1 MNQRLYE
8 IDQAIEALTA
18 AQARR
23 KQLDAQIEELHRQR
37 GERQAKVDE
46 TAQSFRKE
54 QDDVDK
60 LEKGGLRSFLLS
72 LTGEKEERLDQE
84 RREAL
89 AAKFQY
95 DQAKSDL
102 EYLENKLNG
111 LILERDGLRD
121 APEQLEALWTEKAEL
136 VKAMGGQT
144 GARLVELDRQLA
156 DLSHQQK
163 ELEEAISAG
172 ENAKRLLGQ
181 VQDDLDSARS
191 WGTWDMLG
199 GGLIAT
205 MAKYDRLDS
214 ARNWGTW
221 DMLGGGLIATMAKY
235 DRLDSAQSSIQAAQ
249 RALSDFRT
257 ELADV
262 SQLQVPNIQ
271 IWEFA
276 TFADYFFDGIF
287 SDWYVQSS
295 IKTAQEGVSEVHMK
309 LTAALRDLEAASQDL
324 NDQQASLKRE
334 REELLDSVSS

>member
-8 IDQAIEALTA
+8 IDQAIDALTA

-60 LEKGGLRSFLLS
+60 LEKGGVHAFLLT
-72 LTGEKEERLDQE
+72 LIGHKEERLDKE

-89 AAKFQY
+89 AAKLQY
-95 DQAKSDL
+95 DQARSDL

-111 LILERDGLRD
+111 LIRERDGLQD

-205 MAKYDRLDS
+205 MAKYD
-214 ARNWGTW
+214 W
-221 DMLGGGLIATMAKY
+221 
-235 DRLDSAQSSIQAAQ
+235 LDSAQSSIRAAQ

-262 SQLQVPNIQ
+262 SQLQVPSIQ
-271 IWEFA
+271 IGEFA
-276 TFADYFFDGIF
+276 TFADYFFDDIF
-287 SDWYVQSS
+287 SDWFVQSG
-295 IKTAQEGVSEVHMK
+295 IKKAQERVSEIRMK

>member
-8 IDQAIEALTA
+8 IDQAIDALTA

-37 GERQAKVDE
+37 GERQAKVDA

-60 LEKGGLRSFLLS
+60 LEKGGVHAFLLT
-72 LTGEKEERLDQE
+72 LIGHKEERLDKE

-89 AAKFQY
+89 AAKLQY
-95 DQAKSDL
+95 DQARSDL

-111 LILERDGLRD
+111 LIRERDGLRD

-156 DLSHQQK
+156 YLSHQQK

-181 VQDDLDSARS
+181 VQYDLDSARS

-205 MAKYDRLDS
+205 MAKH
-214 ARNWGTW
+214 
-221 DMLGGGLIATMAKY
+221 
-235 DRLDSAQSSIQAAQ
+235 DRLDSAQSSIQEAQ
-249 RALSDFRT
+249 RALADFRT

-262 SQLQVPNIQ
+262 GNLDLPNVQ
-271 IWEFA
+271 IGEFA
-276 TFADYFFDGIF
+276 TFADYFFDGLF

-295 IKTAQEGVSEVHMK
+295 IKKAQEGVSEVRMK
-309 LTAALRDLEAASQDL
+309 LTAALRTLYETEQYFAVRRAALEQERANLLAAC
-324 NDQQASLKRE
+324 
-334 REELLDSVSS
+334 

>member
-1 MNQRLYE
+1 MDRRLYE
-8 IDQAIEALTA
+8 INRDIEVLTA
-18 AQARR
+18 AHARQR
-23 KQLDAQIEELHRQR
+23 QLDAQIKELYRQR
-37 GERQAKVDE
+37 EERQARVDE
-46 TAQSFRKE
+46 TAQRFHKE

-102 EYLENKLNG
+102 EYVENKLTD
-111 LILERDGLRD
+111 LIRERDGLRGSQ
-121 APEQLEALWTEKAEL
+121 ERLEALWEEKSEL
-136 VKAMGGQT
+136 VKAMGGPQ
-144 GARLVELDRQLA
+144 GQQLAELDRQLA

-181 VQDDLDSARS
+181 VQND
-191 WGTWDMLG
+191 
-199 GGLIAT
+199 
-205 MAKYDRLDS
+205 LDS

-262 SQLQVPNIQ
+262 SRLQVPNIQ
-271 IWEFA
+271 IGEFA

-295 IKTAQEGVSEVHMK
+295 IKTAQEGVSEVLTK
-309 LTAALRDLEAASQDL
+309 LTATLRNLDVILQDVVRRRAPLEA
-324 NDQQASLKRE
+324 K
-334 REELLDSVSS
+334 REELLDSGSS

>member
-60 LEKGGLRSFLLS
+60 LEKGGVHAFLLT
-72 LTGEKEERLDQE
+72 LIGHKEERLDKE

-89 AAKFQY
+89 AAKLQY
-95 DQAKSDL
+95 DQARSDL

-111 LILERDGLRD
+111 LIRERDGLRD

-144 GARLVELDRQLA
+144 GARLVELDRQL
-156 DLSHQQK
+156 SGVTHQQK
-163 ELEEAISAG
+163 ELEEALSAG

-205 MAKYDRLDS
+205 MAKH
-214 ARNWGTW
+214 
-221 DMLGGGLIATMAKY
+221 
-235 DRLDSAQSSIQAAQ
+235 DRLDSAQSSIRAAQ

-271 IWEFA
+271 IGEFA

-309 LTAALRDLEAASQDL
+309 LTAALRDLETASQDL

>member
-60 LEKGGLRSFLLS
+60 LEKGGVHAFLLT
-72 LTGEKEERLDQE
+72 LIGHKEERLDKE

-89 AAKFQY
+89 AAKLQY
-95 DQAKSDL
+95 DQARSDL

-111 LILERDGLRD
+111 LIRERDGLRD

-136 VKAMGGQT
+136 VKTMGGQT
-144 GARLVELDRQLA
+144 GARLVELDRQLS
-156 DLSHQQK
+156 DVTHQQK
-163 ELEEAISAG
+163 EVQEALSAG
-172 ENAKRLLGQ
+172 KNAKRLLGQ

-205 MAKYDRLDS
+205 MAKYD
-214 ARNWGTW
+214 W
-221 DMLGGGLIATMAKY
+221 
-235 DRLDSAQSSIQAAQ
+235 LDSAQSSIRAAQ

-271 IWEFA
+271 IGEFA

-295 IKTAQEGVSEVHMK
+295 IKTAQEGVSEVYMK
-309 LTAALRDLEAASQDL
+309 LTDALCTLTDASQDL

>member
-8 IDQAIEALTA
+8 IDQAIDALTA

-60 LEKGGLRSFLLS
+60 LEKGGVHAFLLT
-72 LTGEKEERLDQE
+72 LIGHKEERLDKE

-89 AAKFQY
+89 AAKLQY
-95 DQAKSDL
+95 DQARSDL
-102 EYLENKLNG
+102 ESLEKKLNG
-111 LILERDGLRD
+111 LIRERDGLRD

-136 VKAMGGQT
+136 VKTMGGQT
-144 GARLVELDRQLA
+144 GARLVELDRQLS
-156 DLSHQQK
+156 DVTHQQK
-163 ELEEAISAG
+163 ELEEALSAG

-181 VQDDLDSARS
+181 VQDDLDSAR
-191 WGTWDMLG
+191 G
-199 GGLIAT
+199 
-205 MAKYDRLDS
+205 
-214 ARNWGTW
+214 WGTW

-235 DRLDSAQSSIQAAQ
+235 DRLDSAQSSIRAAQ

-271 IWEFA
+271 IGEFA

-295 IKTAQEGVSEVHMK
+295 RKKAEEGVSEVHMK

>member
-60 LEKGGLRSFLLS
+60 LEKGGVHAFLLT
-72 LTGEKEERLDQE
+72 LIGHTEERLDKE

-89 AAKFQY
+89 AAKLQY
-95 DQAKSDL
+95 DQARSDL

-111 LILERDGLRD
+111 LIRERDGLRD

-144 GARLVELDRQLA
+144 GARLVELDRQLS
-156 DLSHQQK
+156 DVTHQQK
-163 ELEEAISAG
+163 ELEEALSAG

-214 ARNWGTW
+214 A
-221 DMLGGGLIATMAKY
+221 
-235 DRLDSAQSSIQAAQ
+235 QSSIRAAQ

-271 IWEFA
+271 IGEFA

-309 LTAALRDLEAASQDL
+309 LTAALRDLEATSQDL

>member
-1 MNQRLYE
+1 MDRRLYE
-8 IDQAIEALTA
+8 INRDIEVLTA
-18 AQARR
+18 AHARQR
-23 KQLDAQIEELHRQR
+23 QLDAQIKELYRQR
-37 GERQAKVDE
+37 EERQARVDE
-46 TAQSFRKE
+46 TAQRFHKE

-102 EYLENKLNG
+102 EYVENKLNS
-111 LILERDGLRD
+111 LIRERDGLRGSQ
-121 APEQLEALWTEKAEL
+121 ERLEALWEEKSEL
-136 VKAMGGQT
+136 VKAMGGPQ
-144 GARLVELDRQLA
+144 GQQLAELDRQLA

-181 VQDDLDSARS
+181 VQND
-191 WGTWDMLG
+191 
-199 GGLIAT
+199 
-205 MAKYDRLDS
+205 LDS

-262 SQLQVPNIQ
+262 SRLQVPNIQ
-271 IWEFA
+271 IGEFA

-295 IKTAQEGVSEVHMK
+295 IKTAQEGVSEVLTK
-309 LTAALRDLEAASQDL
+309 LTATLRNLDVILQDVVRRRAPLEA
-324 NDQQASLKRE
+324 K

>member
-8 IDQAIEALTA
+8 IDQAIDALTA

-60 LEKGGLRSFLLS
+60 LEKGGVHAFLLT
-72 LTGEKEERLDQE
+72 LIGHKEERLDKE

-89 AAKFQY
+89 AAKLQY
-95 DQAKSDL
+95 DQARSDL

-111 LILERDGLRD
+111 LIRERDGLRD

-144 GARLVELDRQLA
+144 GARLVELDRQLS
-156 DLSHQQK
+156 DVTHQQK
-163 ELEEAISAG
+163 ELEEALSAG

-214 ARNWGTW
+214 A
-221 DMLGGGLIATMAKY
+221 
-235 DRLDSAQSSIQAAQ
+235 QSSIRAAQ

-271 IWEFA
+271 IGEFA

-295 IKTAQEGVSEVHMK
+295 IKKAQEGVSEVHMK

>member
-60 LEKGGLRSFLLS
+60 LEKGGVHTFLLT
-72 LTGEKEERLDQE
+72 LIGHKEERLDKE

-89 AAKFQY
+89 AAKLQY
-95 DQAKSDL
+95 DQARSDL
-102 EYLENKLNG
+102 EYLENKFNG
-111 LILERDGLRD
+111 LIRERDGLQD

-144 GARLVELDRQLA
+144 GARLVELDRQLS
-156 DLSHQQK
+156 DVTHQQK
-163 ELEEAISAG
+163 ELEEALSAG

-205 MAKYDRLDS
+205 MAKH
-214 ARNWGTW
+214 
-221 DMLGGGLIATMAKY
+221 
-235 DRLDSAQSSIQAAQ
+235 DRLDSAQSSIRAAQ

-271 IWEFA
+271 IGEFA

>member
-1 MNQRLYE
+1 MNERLNEINGELKKLNDTLARQSKLEAQLKDLQEQRAE
-8 IDQAIEALTA
+8 REQRVMDTS
-18 AQARR
+18 RVFW
-23 KQLDAQIEELHRQR
+23 EEQ
-37 GERQAKVDE
+37 E
-46 TAQSFRKE
+46 
-54 QDDVDK
+54 DVDK
-60 LEKGGLRSFLLS
+60 LEKGGVHAFLLT
-72 LTGEKEERLDQE
+72 LIGHKEERLDKE

-89 AAKFQY
+89 AAKLQY
-95 DQAKSDL
+95 DQARSDL

-111 LILERDGLRD
+111 LIRERDGLRD

-144 GARLVELDRQLA
+144 GARLVELDRQLS
-156 DLSHQQK
+156 DVTHQQK
-163 ELEEAISAG
+163 ELEEALSAG

-205 MAKYDRLDS
+205 MAKH
-214 ARNWGTW
+214 
-221 DMLGGGLIATMAKY
+221 
-235 DRLDSAQSSIQAAQ
+235 DRLDSAQSSIRAAQ

-271 IWEFA
+271 IGEFA

>member
-60 LEKGGLRSFLLS
+60 LEKGGVHAFLLT
-72 LTGEKEERLDQE
+72 LIGHKEERLDKE

-89 AAKFQY
+89 AAKLQY
-95 DQAKSDL
+95 DQARSDL

-111 LILERDGLRD
+111 LIRERDGLRD

-144 GARLVELDRQLA
+144 GARLVELDRQLS
-156 DLSHQQK
+156 DVTHQQK
-163 ELEEAISAG
+163 ELEEALSAG
-172 ENAKRLLGQ
+172 ENARRLLGQ

-205 MAKYDRLDS
+205 MAKH
-214 ARNWGTW
+214 
-221 DMLGGGLIATMAKY
+221 
-235 DRLDSAQSSIQAAQ
+235 DRLDSAQSSIRAAQ

-271 IWEFA
+271 IGEFA

-309 LTAALRDLEAASQDL
+309 LTAALRDLETASQDL

>member
-60 LEKGGLRSFLLS
+60 LEKGGVHAFLLT
-72 LTGEKEERLDQE
+72 LIGHKEERLDKE

-89 AAKFQY
+89 AAKLQY
-95 DQAKSDL
+95 DQARSDL

-111 LILERDGLRD
+111 LIRERDGLRD

-136 VKAMGGQT
+136 VKTMGGQT
-144 GARLVELDRQLA
+144 GARLVELDRQLS
-156 DLSHQQK
+156 DVTHQQK
-163 ELEEAISAG
+163 ELEEALSAG

-181 VQDDLDSARS
+181 VQDDLDSGRS

-199 GGLIAT
+199 GA
-205 MAKYDRLDS
+205 
-214 ARNWGTW
+214 
-221 DMLGGGLIATMAKY
+221 LIATMAKY
-235 DRLDSAQSSIQAAQ
+235 DRLDSAQSSIRAAQ

-271 IWEFA
+271 IGEFA

>member
-60 LEKGGLRSFLLS
+60 LEKGGVHAFLLT
-72 LTGEKEERLDQE
+72 LIGHKEERLDKE

-89 AAKFQY
+89 AAKLQY
-95 DQAKSDL
+95 DQARSDL

-111 LILERDGLRD
+111 LIRERDGLRD

-144 GARLVELDRQLA
+144 GARLVELDRQLS
-156 DLSHQQK
+156 DVTHQQK
-163 ELEEAISAG
+163 ELEEALSAG

-214 ARNWGTW
+214 A
-221 DMLGGGLIATMAKY
+221 
-235 DRLDSAQSSIQAAQ
+235 QSSIRAAQ

-262 SQLQVPNIQ
+262 SQLQVPSIQ
-271 IWEFA
+271 IGEFA

-334 REELLDSVSS
+334 REDLLDSVSS

>member
-37 GERQAKVDE
+37 GERQAKVEE

-72 LTGEKEERLDQE
+72 LTGEKEERLDKE

-89 AAKFQY
+89 AAKLQY
-95 DQAKSDL
+95 DQARSDL

-111 LILERDGLRD
+111 LIRERDGLRD

-136 VKAMGGQT
+136 VKTMGGQT
-144 GARLVELDRQLA
+144 GARLVELDRQLS
-156 DLSHQQK
+156 DVTHQQK
-163 ELEEAISAG
+163 ELEEALSAG

-214 ARNWGTW
+214 A
-221 DMLGGGLIATMAKY
+221 
-235 DRLDSAQSSIQAAQ
+235 QSSIRAAQ

-262 SQLQVPNIQ
+262 SQLQVPSIQ
-271 IWEFA
+271 IGEFA

-334 REELLDSVSS
+334 REKLLDSVSS

>member
-60 LEKGGLRSFLLS
+60 LEKGGVHAFLLT
-72 LTGEKEERLDQE
+72 LIGHKEERLDKE

-89 AAKFQY
+89 AAKLQY
-95 DQAKSDL
+95 DQARSDL

-111 LILERDGLRD
+111 LIRERDGLRD

-144 GARLVELDRQLA
+144 GARLVELDRQL
-156 DLSHQQK
+156 SGVTHQQK
-163 ELEEAISAG
+163 EVQEALSAG

-214 ARNWGTW
+214 A
-221 DMLGGGLIATMAKY
+221 
-235 DRLDSAQSSIQAAQ
+235 QSSIRAAQ

-271 IWEFA
+271 IGEFA

-295 IKTAQEGVSEVHMK
+295 IKTAQEGVSEVLMK
-309 LTAALRDLEAASQDL
+309 LTATLRNLDVILQDVVRRRAPLEA
-324 NDQQASLKRE
+324 K

>member
-46 TAQSFRKE
+46 TAQCFRAE
-54 QDDVDK
+54 QEDVDK
-60 LEKGGLRSFLLS
+60 LENGGLRSFLLT
-72 LTGEKEERLDQE
+72 LTGHKEERLDKE

-89 AAKFQY
+89 AAKLQY
-95 DQAKSDL
+95 DQARSDL
-102 EYLENKLNG
+102 EYLEDKLNG
-111 LILERDGLRD
+111 LIRERDGLRD
-121 APEQLEALWTEKAEL
+121 APEQLEALWAEKAEL

-144 GARLVELDRQLA
+144 GARLVELDRQL
-156 DLSHQQK
+156 SNVTHQQK
-163 ELEEAISAG
+163 EVQEALSAG
-172 ENAKRLLGQ
+172 KNAKRLLGQ
-181 VQDDLDSARS
+181 VQDDLDSAR
-191 WGTWDMLG
+191 G
-199 GGLIAT
+199 
-205 MAKYDRLDS
+205 
-214 ARNWGTW
+214 WGTW

-271 IWEFA
+271 IGEFA

-295 IKTAQEGVSEVHMK
+295 IKKAQEGVSEVHMK
-309 LTAALRDLEAASQDL
+309 LTAALRDLETASQEL
-324 NDQQASLKRE
+324 TDQQASLKRE
-334 REELLDSVSS
+334 REDLLDSVSS

>member
-8 IDQAIEALTA
+8 IDQAIDALTA

-60 LEKGGLRSFLLS
+60 LEKGGVHAFLLT
-72 LTGEKEERLDQE
+72 LIGHKEERLDKE

-89 AAKFQY
+89 AAKLQY
-95 DQAKSDL
+95 DQARSDL

-111 LILERDGLRD
+111 LIRERDGLRD

-136 VKAMGGQT
+136 VKTMGGQT
-144 GARLVELDRQLA
+144 GARLVELDRQLS
-156 DLSHQQK
+156 DVTHQQK
-163 ELEEAISAG
+163 ELEEALSAG

-205 MAKYDRLDS
+205 MAKH
-214 ARNWGTW
+214 
-221 DMLGGGLIATMAKY
+221 
-235 DRLDSAQSSIQAAQ
+235 DRLDSAQSSIRAAQ

-262 SQLQVPNIQ
+262 SQLQVPSIQ
-271 IWEFA
+271 IGEFA

-295 IKTAQEGVSEVHMK
+295 IKKAQEGVSEVHMK

>member
-60 LEKGGLRSFLLS
+60 LEKGGVHAFLLT
-72 LTGEKEERLDQE
+72 LIGHKEERLDKE

-89 AAKFQY
+89 AAKLQY
-95 DQAKSDL
+95 DQARSDL

-111 LILERDGLRD
+111 LIRERDGLRD

-136 VKAMGGQT
+136 VKTMGGQT
-144 GARLVELDRQLA
+144 GARLVELDRQLS
-156 DLSHQQK
+156 DVTHQQK
-163 ELEEAISAG
+163 ELEEALSAG

-181 VQDDLDSARS
+181 VQNDLDSARS

-205 MAKYDRLDS
+205 MAKYD
-214 ARNWGTW
+214 W
-221 DMLGGGLIATMAKY
+221 
-235 DRLDSAQSSIQAAQ
+235 LDSAQSSIRAAQ

-271 IWEFA
+271 IEEFA

-295 IKTAQEGVSEVHMK
+295 IKKAQEGVSEVHMK

>member
-8 IDQAIEALTA
+8 IDQAIDALTA

-60 LEKGGLRSFLLS
+60 LEKGGVHAFLLT
-72 LTGEKEERLDQE
+72 LIGHKEERLDKE

-89 AAKFQY
+89 AAKLQY
-95 DQAKSDL
+95 DQARSDL

-111 LILERDGLRD
+111 LIRERDGLRD

-136 VKAMGGQT
+136 VKTMGGQT
-144 GARLVELDRQLA
+144 GARLVELDRQLS
-156 DLSHQQK
+156 DVTHQQK
-163 ELEEAISAG
+163 ELEEALSAG

-214 ARNWGTW
+214 A
-221 DMLGGGLIATMAKY
+221 
-235 DRLDSAQSSIQAAQ
+235 QSSIRAAQ

-271 IWEFA
+271 IGEFA

-295 IKTAQEGVSEVHMK
+295 IKKAQEGVSEVRMK

-334 REELLDSVSS
+334 REKLLDSVSS

>member
-8 IDQAIEALTA
+8 IDQAIDALTA

-60 LEKGGLRSFLLS
+60 LEKGGVHAFLLT
-72 LTGEKEERLDQE
+72 LIGHKEERLDKE

-89 AAKFQY
+89 AAKLQY
-95 DQAKSDL
+95 DQARSDL

-111 LILERDGLRD
+111 LIRERDGLRD

-144 GARLVELDRQLA
+144 GARLVELDRQLS
-156 DLSHQQK
+156 DVTHQQK
-163 ELEEAISAG
+163 ELEEALSAG

-205 MAKYDRLDS
+205 MAKH
-214 ARNWGTW
+214 
-221 DMLGGGLIATMAKY
+221 
-235 DRLDSAQSSIQAAQ
+235 DRLDSAQSSIRAAQ

-262 SQLQVPNIQ
+262 SQLQVPSIQ
-271 IWEFA
+271 IGEFA

>member
-8 IDQAIEALTA
+8 IDQAIDALTA

-60 LEKGGLRSFLLS
+60 LEKGGVHAFLLT
-72 LTGEKEERLDQE
+72 LIGHKEERLDKE

-89 AAKFQY
+89 AAKLQY
-95 DQAKSDL
+95 DQARSDL

-111 LILERDGLRD
+111 LIRERDGLRD

-136 VKAMGGQT
+136 VKTMGGQT
-144 GARLVELDRQLA
+144 GARLVELDRQLS
-156 DLSHQQK
+156 DVTHQQK
-163 ELEEAISAG
+163 EVQEALSAG

-214 ARNWGTW
+214 A
-221 DMLGGGLIATMAKY
+221 
-235 DRLDSAQSSIQAAQ
+235 QSSIRAAQ

-271 IWEFA
+271 IGEFA

-295 IKTAQEGVSEVHMK
+295 IKKAQEGVSEVRMK

-334 REELLDSVSS
+334 REKLLDSVSS

>member
-8 IDQAIEALTA
+8 IDQAIDALTA

-60 LEKGGLRSFLLS
+60 LEKGGVHAFLLT
-72 LTGEKEERLDQE
+72 LIGHKEERLDKE

-89 AAKFQY
+89 AAKLQY
-95 DQAKSDL
+95 DQARSDL

-111 LILERDGLRD
+111 LIRERDGLRD
-121 APEQLEALWTEKAEL
+121 APEQLEALWAEKAEL

-144 GARLVELDRQLA
+144 GARLVELDRQLS
-156 DLSHQQK
+156 DVTHQQK
-163 ELEEAISAG
+163 ELEEALSAG

-214 ARNWGTW
+214 A
-221 DMLGGGLIATMAKY
+221 
-235 DRLDSAQSSIQAAQ
+235 QSSIRAAQ

-262 SQLQVPNIQ
+262 SQLQVPSIQ
-271 IWEFA
+271 IGEFA

-295 IKTAQEGVSEVHMK
+295 IKKAQEGVSEVHMK

>member
-1 MNQRLYE
+1 MDQRLYE
-8 IDQAIEALTA
+8 INRDIEVLTA
-18 AQARR
+18 AHARQR
-23 KQLDAQIEELHRQR
+23 QLDAQIEELYRQR
-37 GERQAKVDE
+37 EERQTRVDE
-46 TAQSFRKE
+46 TAQRFHKE

-102 EYLENKLNG
+102 EYVENKLNS
-111 LILERDGLRD
+111 LIRERDGLRGSQ
-121 APEQLEALWTEKAEL
+121 ERLEALWEEKSEL
-136 VKAMGGQT
+136 VKAMGGPQ
-144 GARLVELDRQLA
+144 GQQLAELDRQLA

-181 VQDDLDSARS
+181 VQND
-191 WGTWDMLG
+191 
-199 GGLIAT
+199 
-205 MAKYDRLDS
+205 LDS

-262 SQLQVPNIQ
+262 SRLQVPNIQ
-271 IWEFA
+271 IGEFA

-295 IKTAQEGVSEVHMK
+295 IKTAQEGVSEVLTK
-309 LTAALRDLEAASQDL
+309 LTATLRNLDVILQDVVRRRAPLEA
-324 NDQQASLKRE
+324 K

>member
-1 MNQRLYE
+1 MDPRLYE
-8 IDQAIEALTA
+8 INRDIEVLTA
-18 AQARR
+18 AHARQR
-23 KQLDAQIEELHRQR
+23 QLDAQIEELHRQR
-37 GERQAKVDE
+37 GERQTRVDE
-46 TAQSFRKE
+46 TAQRFHKE

-72 LTGEKEERLDQE
+72 VIGEKEERLDQE

-102 EYLENKLNG
+102 EYVENKLNS
-111 LILERDGLRD
+111 LIRERDGLRGSQ
-121 APEQLEALWTEKAEL
+121 ERLEALWEEKSEL
-136 VKAMGGQT
+136 VKAMGGPQ
-144 GARLVELDRQLA
+144 GQQLAELDRQLA

-181 VQDDLDSARS
+181 VQND
-191 WGTWDMLG
+191 
-199 GGLIAT
+199 
-205 MAKYDRLDS
+205 LDS

-262 SQLQVPNIQ
+262 SRLQVPNIQ
-271 IWEFA
+271 IGEFA

-295 IKTAQEGVSEVHMK
+295 IKTAQEGVSEVLMK
-309 LTAALRDLEAASQDL
+309 LTATLRNLDVILQDVVRRRAPLEA
-324 NDQQASLKRE
+324 K

>member
-60 LEKGGLRSFLLS
+60 LEKGGVHAFLLT
-72 LTGEKEERLDQE
+72 LIGHKEERLDKE

-89 AAKFQY
+89 AAKLQY
-95 DQAKSDL
+95 DQARSDL

-111 LILERDGLRD
+111 LIRERDGLRD

-136 VKAMGGQT
+136 VKTMGGQT
-144 GARLVELDRQLA
+144 GARLVELDRQLS
-156 DLSHQQK
+156 DVTHQQK
-163 ELEEAISAG
+163 ELEEALSAG

-205 MAKYDRLDS
+205 MAKH
-214 ARNWGTW
+214 
-221 DMLGGGLIATMAKY
+221 
-235 DRLDSAQSSIQAAQ
+235 DRLDSAQSSIRAAQ

-262 SQLQVPNIQ
+262 SQLQVPSIQ
-271 IWEFA
+271 IGEFA

-295 IKTAQEGVSEVHMK
+295 IKKAQEGVSEVHMN

>member
-1 MNQRLYE
+1 MH
-8 IDQAIEALTA
+8 A
-18 AQARR
+18 
-23 KQLDAQIEELHRQR
+23 
-37 GERQAKVDE
+37 
-46 TAQSFRKE
+46 
-54 QDDVDK
+54 
-60 LEKGGLRSFLLS
+60 FLLT
-72 LTGEKEERLDQE
+72 LTGHKEERLDQE

-89 AAKFQY
+89 AAKLQY
-95 DQAKSDL
+95 DQARSDL
-102 EYLENKLNG
+102 DYLENRLSA
-111 LILERDGLRD
+111 LIRERDGLRD
-121 APEQLEALWTEKAEL
+121 APEQLEALRTEKAEL

-144 GARLVELDRQLA
+144 GARLMELDRTLA
-156 DLSHQQK
+156 SVTHQHK
-163 ELEEAISAG
+163 EVQEALSAG

-205 MAKYDRLDS
+205 MAKH
-214 ARNWGTW
+214 
-221 DMLGGGLIATMAKY
+221 
-235 DRLDSAQSSIQAAQ
+235 DRLDSAQSSIRAAQ

-271 IWEFA
+271 IGEFA

-309 LTAALRDLEAASQDL
+309 LTAALRTLTAAEQDL
-324 NDQQASLKRE
+324 SGRRTALEEE
-334 REELLDSVSS
+334 RESLLHSATS

>member
-60 LEKGGLRSFLLS
+60 LEKGGVHAFLLT
-72 LTGEKEERLDQE
+72 LIGHKEERLDKE

-89 AAKFQY
+89 AAKLQY
-95 DQAKSDL
+95 DQARSDL

-111 LILERDGLRD
+111 LIRERDGLRD

-136 VKAMGGQT
+136 VKTMGGQT
-144 GARLVELDRQLA
+144 GARLVELDRQLS
-156 DLSHQQK
+156 DVTHQQK
-163 ELEEAISAG
+163 ELEEALSAG

-214 ARNWGTW
+214 A
-221 DMLGGGLIATMAKY
+221 
-235 DRLDSAQSSIQAAQ
+235 QSSIRAAQ

-262 SQLQVPNIQ
+262 SQLQVPSIQ
-271 IWEFA
+271 IGEFA

-309 LTAALRDLEAASQDL
+309 LTDALCTLTDASQEL

>member
-8 IDQAIEALTA
+8 IDQAIDALTA

-60 LEKGGLRSFLLS
+60 LEKGGVHAFLLT
-72 LTGEKEERLDQE
+72 LIGHKEERLDKE

-89 AAKFQY
+89 AAKLQY
-95 DQAKSDL
+95 DQARSDL

-111 LILERDGLRD
+111 LIRERDGLRD
-121 APEQLEALWTEKAEL
+121 APEQLEALWTEKAGL

-144 GARLVELDRQLA
+144 GARLVELDRQLS
-156 DLSHQQK
+156 DVTHQQK
-163 ELEEAISAG
+163 ELEEALSAG

-214 ARNWGTW
+214 A
-221 DMLGGGLIATMAKY
+221 
-235 DRLDSAQSSIQAAQ
+235 QSSIRAAQ

-271 IWEFA
+271 IGEFA

>member
-8 IDQAIEALTA
+8 IDQAIDALTA

-60 LEKGGLRSFLLS
+60 LEKGGVHAFLLT
-72 LTGEKEERLDQE
+72 LIGHKEERLDKE

-89 AAKFQY
+89 AAKLQY
-95 DQAKSDL
+95 DQARSDL

-111 LILERDGLRD
+111 LIRERDGLRD

-136 VKAMGGQT
+136 VKTMGGQT
-144 GARLVELDRQLA
+144 GARLVELDRQLS
-156 DLSHQQK
+156 DVTHQQK
-163 ELEEAISAG
+163 ELEEALSAG

-214 ARNWGTW
+214 A
-221 DMLGGGLIATMAKY
+221 
-235 DRLDSAQSSIQAAQ
+235 QSSIRAAQ

-271 IWEFA
+271 IGEFA

-334 REELLDSVSS
+334 REDLLDSVSS

>member
-60 LEKGGLRSFLLS
+60 LEKGGVHAFLLT
-72 LTGEKEERLDQE
+72 LIGHKEERLDKE

-89 AAKFQY
+89 AAKLQY
-95 DQAKSDL
+95 DQARSDL

-111 LILERDGLRD
+111 LIRERDGLRD

-144 GARLVELDRQLA
+144 GARLVELDRQLS
-156 DLSHQQK
+156 DVTHQQK
-163 ELEEAISAG
+163 ELEEALSAG

-205 MAKYDRLDS
+205 MAKH
-214 ARNWGTW
+214 
-221 DMLGGGLIATMAKY
+221 
-235 DRLDSAQSSIQAAQ
+235 DRLDSAQSSIRAAQ

-271 IWEFA
+271 IGEFA

-295 IKTAQEGVSEVHMK
+295 IKTAQEGVSEVYMK
-309 LTAALRDLEAASQDL
+309 LTDALCTLTDASQDL

>member
-60 LEKGGLRSFLLS
+60 LEKGGVHAFLLT
-72 LTGEKEERLDQE
+72 LIGHKEERLDKE

-89 AAKFQY
+89 VAKLQY
-95 DQAKSDL
+95 DQARSDL

-111 LILERDGLRD
+111 LIRERDGLRD

-144 GARLVELDRQLA
+144 GARLVELDRQLS
-156 DLSHQQK
+156 DVTHQQK
-163 ELEEAISAG
+163 ELEEALSAG

-205 MAKYDRLDS
+205 MAKH
-214 ARNWGTW
+214 
-221 DMLGGGLIATMAKY
+221 
-235 DRLDSAQSSIQAAQ
+235 DRLDSAQSSIRAAQ

-271 IWEFA
+271 IGEFA

>member
-60 LEKGGLRSFLLS
+60 LEKGGVHAFLLT
-72 LTGEKEERLDQE
+72 LIGHKEERLDKE

-89 AAKFQY
+89 AAKLQY
-95 DQAKSDL
+95 DQARSDL

-111 LILERDGLRD
+111 LIRERDGLRD

-144 GARLVELDRQLA
+144 GARLVELDRQLS
-156 DLSHQQK
+156 DVTHQQK
-163 ELEEAISAG
+163 ELEEALSAG

-181 VQDDLDSARS
+181 VQDDLDSAR
-191 WGTWDMLG
+191 G
-199 GGLIAT
+199 
-205 MAKYDRLDS
+205 
-214 ARNWGTW
+214 WGTW

-235 DRLDSAQSSIQAAQ
+235 DRLDSAQSSIRAAQ

-271 IWEFA
+271 IGEFA

>member
-8 IDQAIEALTA
+8 IDQAIDALTA

-60 LEKGGLRSFLLS
+60 LEKGGVHAFLLT
-72 LTGEKEERLDQE
+72 LIGHKEERLDKE

-89 AAKFQY
+89 AAKLQY
-95 DQAKSDL
+95 DQARSDL

-111 LILERDGLRD
+111 LIRERDGLRD

-136 VKAMGGQT
+136 VKTMGGQT
-144 GARLVELDRQLA
+144 GARLVELDRQLS
-156 DLSHQQK
+156 DVTHQQK
-163 ELEEAISAG
+163 ELEEALSAG

-214 ARNWGTW
+214 A
-221 DMLGGGLIATMAKY
+221 
-235 DRLDSAQSSIQAAQ
+235 QSSIRAAQ

-262 SQLQVPNIQ
+262 SQLQMPSIQ
-271 IWEFA
+271 IGEFA

-295 IKTAQEGVSEVHMK
+295 IKKAQEGVSEVRMK

>member
-23 KQLDAQIEELHRQR
+23 KQLDAQIEELHRQQ

-60 LEKGGLRSFLLS
+60 LEKGGVHAFLLT
-72 LTGEKEERLDQE
+72 LIGHKEERLDKE

-89 AAKFQY
+89 AAKLQY
-95 DQAKSDL
+95 DQARSDL

-111 LILERDGLRD
+111 LIRERDGLRD

-144 GARLVELDRQLA
+144 GARLVELDRQLS
-156 DLSHQQK
+156 DVTHQQK
-163 ELEEAISAG
+163 ELEEALSAG

-205 MAKYDRLDS
+205 MAKH
-214 ARNWGTW
+214 
-221 DMLGGGLIATMAKY
+221 
-235 DRLDSAQSSIQAAQ
+235 DRLDSAQSSIRAAQ

-271 IWEFA
+271 IGEFA

>member
-8 IDQAIEALTA
+8 IDQAIDALTA

-60 LEKGGLRSFLLS
+60 LEKGGVHAFLLT
-72 LTGEKEERLDQE
+72 LIGHKEERLDKE

-89 AAKFQY
+89 AAKLQY
-95 DQAKSDL
+95 DQARSDL

-111 LILERDGLRD
+111 LIRERDGLRD

-144 GARLVELDRQLA
+144 GARLVELDRQLS
-156 DLSHQQK
+156 DVTHQQK
-163 ELEEAISAG
+163 ELEEALSAG

-191 WGTWDMLG
+191 WGTWDL
-199 GGLIAT
+199 
-205 MAKYDRLDS
+205 
-214 ARNWGTW
+214 
-221 DMLGGGLIATMAKY
+221 LGGGLIATMAKY

-262 SQLQVPNIQ
+262 SQLQLPNIQ
-271 IWEFA
+271 IGEFA

-295 IKTAQEGVSEVHMK
+295 IKKAQEGVSEVHMK
-309 LTAALRDLEAASQDL
+309 LTAALRDLETASQEL
-324 NDQQASLKRE
+324 TDQQASLKRE
-334 REELLDSVSS
+334 REDLLDSVSS

>member
-8 IDQAIEALTA
+8 IDQAIDALTA

-60 LEKGGLRSFLLS
+60 LEKGGVHAFLLT
-72 LTGEKEERLDQE
+72 LIGHKEERLDKE

-89 AAKFQY
+89 AAKLQY
-95 DQAKSDL
+95 DQARSDL

-111 LILERDGLRD
+111 LIRERDGLRD

-144 GARLVELDRQLA
+144 GARLVELDRQLS
-156 DLSHQQK
+156 DVTHQQK
-163 ELEEAISAG
+163 EVQEALSAG

-214 ARNWGTW
+214 A
-221 DMLGGGLIATMAKY
+221 
-235 DRLDSAQSSIQAAQ
+235 QSSIRAAQ

-271 IWEFA
+271 IGEFA